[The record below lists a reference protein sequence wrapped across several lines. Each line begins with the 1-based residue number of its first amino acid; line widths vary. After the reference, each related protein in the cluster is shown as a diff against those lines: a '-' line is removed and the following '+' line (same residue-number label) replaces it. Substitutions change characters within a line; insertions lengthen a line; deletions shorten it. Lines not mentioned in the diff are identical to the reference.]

1 MGSRV
6 ADDGE
11 RERNSVKYN
20 PKILGGKAEIT
31 ENQVGQDEDRDLYKV
46 DLIASSWEVIRS
58 ALLAHG
64 GRTSLY

>member
-6 ADDGE
+6 ADGVE
-11 RERNSVKYN
+11 REGNSVKYN
-20 PKILGGKAEIT
+20 PKVLGRKAEIT
-31 ENQVGQDEDRDLYKV
+31 ENQVGQDEDRDLDKV
-46 DLIASSWEVIRS
+46 DLIASRREVIRS

>member
-6 ADDGE
+6 ADGVE
-11 RERNSVKYN
+11 REGNSVKYN
-20 PKILGGKAEIT
+20 PKVLGWKAEIT
-31 ENQVGQDEDRDLYKV
+31 ENQVGQDEDRDLDKV
-46 DLIASSWEVIRS
+46 DLIASRQEVIRS